1 MEKKLEFAPVG
12 TLGDYVKNTDDLFV
26 DDVNLADVG
35 TQIYVRFNIKGKKEK
50 QTAIL
55 SWPVTKMLRS
65 KRIALG
71 NIFDFPMSQRE
82 DETNVYSVHMEERE
96 LRAIKRNK
104 LTIMKITKVEVTD
117 EETIVL

>member
-1 MEKKLEFAPVG
+1 MEKLEFKDAG
-12 TLGDYVKNTDDLFV
+12 TLADYVKGTDELFV
-26 DDVNLADVG
+26 DDVNIADVEK
-35 TQIYVRFNIKGKKEK
+35 QIYVRFNMKGKKDK

-55 SWPVTKMLRS
+55 SWPITKMLRS

-82 DETNVYSVHMEERE
+82 DSDNIYTIHMEERE

-104 LTIMKITKVEVTD
+104 LTVMKITKVEVTD
-117 EETIVL
+117 DELIVL